1 MKLAKTIPE
10 HFEDT
15 LSTHNCI
22 IYFEDSLSTRN
33 CIIYGKVLQLYFFL
47 LKIFRNKCFLVYSE
61 QGHFKTIFFFK
72 PQCYPI
78 TSKFHLALDGSV
90 A

>member
-61 QGHFKTIFFFK
+61 QGHFKTIFFLNRSAI
-72 PQCYPI
+72 PSPLNCI
-78 TSKFHLALDGSV
+78 
-90 A
+90 